1 MPALRKARG
10 PWRLTDGNA
19 SCETPGVVA
28 ILFPRFDHPAIEER
42 YASWQSQ
49 MLLRA
54 GDDLE
59 FLLYDPEEPASFAV
73 ASVES
78 DHVLVVTDALLL
90 PPAHLAHRLRELLVH
105 TSEVVAALPVSNE
118 SAHPAQ
124 KVQPPVPYLTLRE
137 LQQVSNEL
145 QASRSEPKRV
155 VWDGADPGTYLCR
168 TTFLDSIDE
177 TPARALVGREVVI
190 STADYIHRWS
200 SLRGQ
205 TRHDLLARISTDA
218 RTILEFGCGEAPLGA
233 ALKQRQKCRV
243 VGIEIDPK
251 AAAVA
256 RKRIDDVYCGD
267 AREIIAIVDEKFD
280 WIIGGDIVEHLDE
293 PWSFLAELRRVA
305 APSGRLLLSIPNVSN
320 AALVADLIQGRF
332 DYVYMGL
339 TCVGHLRFFT
349 RRTIE
354 EMLTI
359 AGWSIVEV
367 VPQETIA
374 TRGRDEL
381 LAALDTARVRHSRED
396 LLPAGY
402 YVIAQNS

>member
-1 MPALRKARG
+1 M
-10 PWRLTDGNA
+10 
-19 SCETPGVVA
+19 VA

-42 YASWQSQ
+42 YATWQSQ

-54 GDDLE
+54 GGDHQLA
-59 FLLYDPEEPASFAV
+59 LYDPEEPASFA
-73 ASVES
+73 AGSVDA
-78 DHVLVVTDALLL
+78 DHVLVITDPLMV
-90 PPAHLAHRLRELLVH
+90 PSPKLATRLRDVFVH
-105 TSEVVAALPVSNE
+105 SSNVAAALPVTNE
-118 SAHPAQ
+118 SANAAQ
-124 KVQPPVPYLTLRE
+124 RHAPGAPYLTLRE
-137 LQQVSNEL
+137 LQQVMTEMQSSDEEA
-145 QASRSEPKRV
+145 QTIK
-155 VWDGADPGTYLCR
+155 WDKSDPGAYLCR
-168 TTFLDSIDE
+168 ASLLDSVDD
-177 TPARALVGREVVI
+177 PLHRVLDGRQVVI
-190 STADYIHRWS
+190 SPNDYVHRWS

-205 TRHDLLARISTDA
+205 TRHDLLARIPTDA
-218 RTILEFGCGEAPLGA
+218 KSILEFGCGEASLGA

-243 VGIEIDPK
+243 VGIEIDVK
-251 AAAVA
+251 TAAVA

-267 AREIIAIVDEKFD
+267 AREIISIIDERFD

-305 APSGRLLLSIPNVSN
+305 TPGGQLLLSIPNIGN
-320 AALVADLIQGRF
+320 ASLVADLIHGRF

-359 AGWSIVEV
+359 AGWTVRSVE
-367 VPQETIA
+367 PQETIA

-381 LAALDTARVRHSRED
+381 LAGLAAGHVKHSRED

-402 YVIAQNS
+402 YVVARND

>member
-1 MPALRKARG
+1 MPARKPLTEGTAR
-10 PWRLTDGNA
+10 A
-19 SCETPGVVA
+19 KHHVVVA

-49 MLLRA
+49 MLLRT

-59 FLLYDPEEPASFAV
+59 FLLYDAEEPASFAV

-90 PPAHLAHRLRELLVH
+90 PPAHLAMRLRELLVH

-118 SAHPAQ
+118 SAHAAQ
-124 KVQPPVPYLTLRE
+124 KASPPVPYLTLRE
-137 LQQVSNEL
+137 LQQVTGEL
-145 QASRSEPKRV
+145 QANRSDPTSV
-155 VWDGADPGTYLCR
+155 VWDRSDPGAYLCR

-177 TPARALVGREVVI
+177 TPARALAGRQVVI
-190 STADYIHRWS
+190 STQDYVHRWS

-205 TRHDLLARISTDA
+205 TRQDLLARISTDA
-218 RTILEFGCGEAPLGA
+218 RSILEFGCGEATLGA

-293 PWSFLAELRRVA
+293 PWSFLADLRRVA
-305 APSGRLLLSIPNVSN
+305 TPGGRLLLSIPNISN
-320 AALVADLIQGRF
+320 AAVVADLIQGRF

-367 VPQETIA
+367 LPQETIA

-381 LAALDTARVRHSRED
+381 LGALDAAHIRHSRDD

-402 YVIAQNS
+402 YVIAQNG